1 MIYLFIKANLLKSN
15 KTSCK
20 DLRVKEAGLLTT
32 LNKTKK
38 LSKVDL
44 LIKGLWDQLDLN
56 TNRAGI
62 EQFLQ
67 QAANYFEP
75 DQVDPIL

>member
-1 MIYLFIKANLLKSN
+1 MIYLFIKGSFLKSN

-20 DLRVKEAGLLTT
+20 DLRVKETGLQTT
-32 LNKTKK
+32 RNRNKK

-44 LIKGLWDQLDLN
+44 LIKGLWNQLDLN
-56 TNRAGI
+56 SNRAGI

-75 DQVDPIL
+75 DHVDHI